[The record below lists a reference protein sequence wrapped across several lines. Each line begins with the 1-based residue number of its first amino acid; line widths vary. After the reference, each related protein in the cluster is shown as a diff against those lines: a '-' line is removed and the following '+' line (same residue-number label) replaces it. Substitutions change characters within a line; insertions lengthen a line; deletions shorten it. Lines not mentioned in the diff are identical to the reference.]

1 MKKGKIRVVVD
12 TNWWVSFVINRFKSQ
27 LAEALMNP
35 RLRFYSSAELDNEIL
50 ETLDLPHLQKFVRP
64 EIKVEFLALYPAVVV
79 KVPVF
84 NEVTLCRDAKD
95 NFLLSLSQ
103 DAQADYL
110 VTGDKD
116 LLILDKFGK
125 TRILKM
131 ADFLEAI
138 KA

>member
-1 MKKGKIRVVVD
+1 MQKGKIRVVVD
-12 TNWWVSFVINRFKSQ
+12 TNWWVSFVINRLKGQ
-27 LAEALMNP
+27 LADALMNP
-35 RLRFYSSAELDNEIL
+35 RLRFYSSAELDEEIL

-64 EIKVEFLALYPAVVV
+64 EIKAEFLALYPVVV
-79 KVPVF
+79 VRVPVF
-84 NEVTLCRDAKD
+84 SQVTLCRDAKD
-95 NFLLSLSQ
+95 NFLLALSQ

-116 LLILDKFGK
+116 LLVLGKFGK

-131 ADFLEAI
+131 TDFLEAV

>member
-79 KVPVF
+79 R
-84 NEVTLCRDAKD
+84 CRYSTKSPFAAMRKTISCFPSPKMPKPTTSSPATKTCSYWTSLAKPE
-95 NFLLSLSQ
+95 S
-103 DAQADYL
+103 
-110 VTGDKD
+110 
-116 LLILDKFGK
+116 
-125 TRILKM
+125 
-131 ADFLEAI
+131 
-138 KA
+138 

>member
-1 MKKGKIRVVVD
+1 MKKGKIRVVFD

-27 LAEALMNP
+27 LSDALVNP
-35 RLRFYSSAELDNEIL
+35 RLRFYSSAELDKEIF

-64 EIKVEFLALYPAVVV
+64 EIKAEFLALYPAVVA

-84 NEVTLCRDAKD
+84 SEVALCRDPKD
-95 NFLLSLSQ
+95 NFLLALSQ

-116 LLILDKFGK
+116 LLVLGKFGK

-131 ADFLEAI
+131 TDFLEAI
-138 KA
+138 NA